1 VEFLAGDDSLT
12 TTAGT
17 QPVSLEAFFPQAAT
31 APEAQAG
38 APDQPASP
46 TPQSP
51 TAVYTNYAGNT
62 VIGAFAPLTVAGL
75 DWGLLVEQ
83 SVAEAFAPAR
93 GLALAIFI
101 AGLIV
106 LGLIGLVSFFTARG
120 ISRPVRAL
128 ESAMERSAAG
138 DDRVRAEVVGNDEL
152 ARLAE
157 TFNRMTAERGRTHRR
172 TTQDNDRLQSNI
184 EELLVVAAEASD
196 GKLGV
201 RARVTEGQ
209 LGNIASALN
218 IMLENVANF
227 IEQIR
232 VASGRVASASVE
244 IATSS
249 GDLTQGVSDQTQQID
264 QTNEQLRA
272 LSDQSDRVV
281 SVTESAADAAEET
294 RLAAARGA
302 DAVEEMGR
310 SMAQIREKV
319 QVNAQKIKRLGERSM
334 EISGIVKSIS
344 DISAQT
350 DMLAF
355 NASVESERGAE
366 GRGFS
371 MVADRVRD
379 LAERTKQA
387 TAEIERLV
395 SGIQNETAEAVLQ
408 MEKMTE
414 EVERG
419 TSKVRAA
426 NHSLEEIV
434 GAGNKSSDLVEEIRN
449 IAGSQRQEARGV
461 LEAMVTLSEIAERAE
476 QKVQQ
481 NRHTSEQLADLS
493 SDLNAQISEFDTE
506 SDPPEE
512 PGTPA
517 RLVTS

>member
-1 VEFLAGDDSLT
+1 
-12 TTAGT
+12 
-17 QPVSLEAFFPQAAT
+17 
-31 APEAQAG
+31 
-38 APDQPASP
+38 
-46 TPQSP
+46 
-51 TAVYTNYAGNT
+51 
-62 VIGAFAPLTVAGL
+62 
-75 DWGLLVEQ
+75 
-83 SVAEAFAPAR
+83 
-93 GLALAIFI
+93 
-101 AGLIV
+101 
-106 LGLIGLVSFFTARG
+106 
-120 ISRPVRAL
+120 
-128 ESAMERSAAG
+128 
-138 DDRVRAEVVGNDEL
+138 
-152 ARLAE
+152 
-157 TFNRMTAERGRTHRR
+157 MTAERGRVHRQ

-184 EELLVVAAEASD
+184 EELLIVAAEASE

-249 GDLTQGVSDQTQQID
+249 GDLTQGVSEQTQQID
-264 QTNEQLRA
+264 QTNEQLQA
-272 LSDQSDRVV
+272 LSDQTERVGD
-281 SVTESAADAAEET
+281 VTESAAAAAEET
-294 RLAAARGA
+294 RVAAARGA
-302 DAVEEMGR
+302 NAVREMGE

-419 TSKVRAA
+419 TSKVQAA
-426 NHSLEEIV
+426 NHSLEDIV
-434 GAGNKSSDLVEEIRN
+434 GASNKSSDLVAEIRD
-449 IAGSQRQEARGV
+449 IAGTQREEARRV
-461 LEAMVTLSEIAERAE
+461 LDAMVTLAEIAERAE

-481 NRHTSEQLADLS
+481 NRQTSEQLADLS

-506 SDPPEE
+506 NEDTEE
-512 PGTPA
+512 PGAPA
-517 RLVTS
+517 RLLTS